1 MSEETK
7 ALESMIGEEYKYG
20 FTTDVEYED
29 FPKGISENIIR
40 ELSSRKDEPE
50 WMLEFRL
57 GDALRAVDRADRAAL
72 ALRGRVRVGR
82 RGERAR
88 GRRND
93 GGRRQPGGRCAARHG
108 QY

>member
-29 FPKGISENIIR
+29 FPKGISEDIIR
-40 ELSSRKDEPE
+40 ELSSRKEEPE

-57 GDALRAVDRADRAAL
+57 KSYRAWLEMEEPEWFNATYTKPDF
-72 ALRGRVRVGR
+72 
-82 RGERAR
+82 ETYCII
-88 GRRND
+88 
-93 GGRRQPGGRCAARHG
+93 QPPRKSLV
-108 QY
+108 